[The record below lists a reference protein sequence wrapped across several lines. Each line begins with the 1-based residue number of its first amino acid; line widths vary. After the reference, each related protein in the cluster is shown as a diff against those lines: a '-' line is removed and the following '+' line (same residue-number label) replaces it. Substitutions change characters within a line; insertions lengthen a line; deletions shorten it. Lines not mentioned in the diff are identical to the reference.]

1 VSRIILIVDDEP
13 MIQDLL
19 GAHLKRMDTPVE
31 LHHSETGEDAVETY
45 RSLLKQGKRPDL
57 VVMDLNL
64 SGEDDLDAVERHKEG
79 SGRMDGV
86 RTTEALLDIDDDVRI
101 WGYTAWFGT
110 EWSHKLDAY
119 AEKIVERTVPFREFA
134 EMVDRFFQQHD

>member
-31 LHHSETGEDAVETY
+31 LHHAETGEDAVETY
-45 RSLLKQGKRPDL
+45 RSLLQQEKRPDL

-64 SGEDDLDAVERHKEG
+64 SG
-79 SGRMDGV
+79 
-86 RTTEALLDIDDDVRI
+86 
-101 WGYTAWFGT
+101 
-110 EWSHKLDAY
+110 
-119 AEKIVERTVPFREFA
+119 
-134 EMVDRFFQQHD
+134 